1 MGATIND
8 EMTASILKDG
18 VILNFRDIFSSASTG
33 MSGSAIALAIV
44 LPLLSLIILGIAAVL
59 VYRRWKKRKE
69 RMNATDD
76 RLPMNPIT
84 PGNVSQL
91 IDLSAYH
98 LS

>member
-1 MGATIND
+1 
-8 EMTASILKDG
+8 MTASILKDD
-18 VILNFRDIFSSASTG
+18 VILNFRDFFYSASTG

-44 LPLLSLIILGIAAVL
+44 LPLLSLIILGLAAVL